1 MPNYTTNLNLVK
13 PLVTEQYDIAKV
25 TNDNADIIDDAIH
38 DLELA
43 KQDIPTVEK
52 NTPIDADMVV
62 LIDSADLNKAKK
74 LSWEN
79 IKETLKTYFDVL
91 YQSILVSGTNIKTIN
106 GNSVLGSG
114 NLTLEE
120 VIIVALSDETTA
132 LTTGTA
138 KATFRM
144 PYACKLTTTLP
155 RASVNTASSSGIVTV
170 DINKNGT
177 SILTNKL
184 TIDANEKT
192 SVTAATAVTLVSTPT
207 TFASNDEIT
216 MDIDVAGTG
225 AKGLKVALYVERT

>member
-62 LIDSADLNKAKK
+62 LLDSADLNKAKK

-79 IKETLKTYFDVL
+79 IKETLKTYFDTL

-114 NLTLEE
+114 NLALEE
-120 VIIVALSDETTA
+120 IIVVALSDETTA

-144 PYACKLTTTLP
+144 PYTCKLTTKLP
-155 RASVNTASSSGIVTV
+155 RINVNTASSSGLVTV
-170 DINKNGT
+170 DIKKNGT
-177 SILTNKL
+177 TIFSTLL
-184 TIDANEKT
+184 TIDENEKT
-192 SVTAATAVTLVSTPT
+192 SVGATTPCVLTSNQT
-207 TFASNDEIT
+207 TFSDDDEIT
-216 MDIDVAGTG
+216 FDITLAGTG